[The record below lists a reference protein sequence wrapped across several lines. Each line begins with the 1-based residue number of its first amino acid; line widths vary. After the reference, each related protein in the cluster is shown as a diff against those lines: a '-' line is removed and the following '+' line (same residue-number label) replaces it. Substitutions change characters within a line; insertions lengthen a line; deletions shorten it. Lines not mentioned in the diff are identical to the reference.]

1 MIIIRSKMNISHWY
15 FYITDNFLM
24 IIIRAI
30 IIIIDVSDFYNL
42 VTVTNS
48 INDKIK
54 ISQMVY
60 NWWKNSVTEF

>member
-1 MIIIRSKMNISHWY
+1 
-15 FYITDNFLM
+15 M

-60 NWWKNSVTEF
+60 N